1 MLMFVVFDAEPSV
14 HVLLLVEEPSVPSHP
29 CPTRPTMQHSP
40 WAPQKAQGPLPPHCA
55 QHANPT
61 LLLVFDAGPSV
72 HVLLLVEEPSVPSHP

>member
-55 QHANPT
+55 QHAKPT
-61 LLLVFDAGPSV
+61 LAKEDGTAGLFGPGLL
-72 HVLLLVEEPSVPSHP
+72 